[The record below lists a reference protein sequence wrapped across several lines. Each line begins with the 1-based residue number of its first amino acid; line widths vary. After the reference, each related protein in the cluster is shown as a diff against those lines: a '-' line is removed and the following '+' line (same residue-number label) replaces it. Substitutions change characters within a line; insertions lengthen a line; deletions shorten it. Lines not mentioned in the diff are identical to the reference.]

1 MHTRRLRLISV
12 LSFLFLALAE
22 LIQAQTPLRL
32 EPVSPCRLVDT
43 RPQNGGSG
51 PIGAGFTQNF
61 NLPQLAELGKFCPAF
76 SLSAAAAYSL
86 NVTLVP
92 VNGGPVAY
100 LTIWPTGET
109 QPVVSLMNSLD
120 GRIKANAAIVPAGA
134 SGQVSVYVTNTT
146 NVLLD
151 INAYFDSASDDAAL
165 AFFPLTPC
173 RVVDTRTGNGGPLQG
188 GVERD
193 FPMQG
198 TCNIPA
204 TAKAYSLN
212 LTVVPV
218 NDAPVSYLTTWP
230 FGSGRP
236 VVSTLNDLTGT
247 IVANAAV
254 VPAGTSGEIAA
265 YASTGAP
272 RICWS
277 TSTVTSRPPVPLFDP
292 LVALSPHAVPHPQ
305 HAQNRRLIQWNSSGG
320 YRGQPVRN
328 TEPGAGICAE
338 CPAGRTGG

>member
-1 MHTRRLRLISV
+1 MKKPFSPRAIRCTLSALSVNPCGWSSPRSPSCGVPRLNLFNPRRSYMHTRRLRLISV
-12 LSFLFLALAE
+12 LSFIFLALAE
-22 LIQAQTPLRL
+22 LAYAQTPLRL

-43 RPQNGGSG
+43 RTQNGGSG
-51 PIGAGFTQNF
+51 PIQGGTAQNF

-173 RVVDTRTGNGGPLQG
+173 RVVD
-188 GVERD
+188 
-193 FPMQG
+193 
-198 TCNIPA
+198 
-204 TAKAYSLN
+204 
-212 LTVVPV
+212 
-218 NDAPVSYLTTWP
+218 
-230 FGSGRP
+230 
-236 VVSTLNDLTGT
+236 
-247 IVANAAV
+247 
-254 VPAGTSGEIAA
+254 
-265 YASTGAP
+265 
-272 RICWS
+272 
-277 TSTVTSRPPVPLFDP
+277 
-292 LVALSPHAVPHPQ
+292 
-305 HAQNRRLIQWNSSGG
+305 
-320 YRGQPVRN
+320 
-328 TEPGAGICAE
+328 
-338 CPAGRTGG
+338 